1 MMQIR
6 ALGLDDLLSLLAL
19 YGQLH
24 PQDSVRPSGAVARA
38 AFAHRG
44 SRTTAALWTGNWWPA
59 ATWP

>member
-24 PQDSVRPSGAVARA
+24 PQDSVRPSGAVARPGGVDPFHVPRA
-38 AFAHRG
+38 RPVF
-44 SRTTAALWTGNWWPA
+44 P
-59 ATWP
+59 